1 MNCSPDVTGAPS
13 NSPAEHK
20 ARSIAFPA
28 ISTGI
33 YGFPADRA
41 ARIAVDAVKAHAAA
55 SGVEVVNF
63 VCFDDRTLHI
73 YKQLLS
79 SD

>member
-1 MNCSPDVTGAPS
+1 V
-13 NSPAEHK
+13 
-20 ARSIAFPA
+20 RSIAFPA

-41 ARIAVDAVKAHAAA
+41 ACIAIAAVRSHVDA

-63 VCFDDRTLHI
+63 VCFDERTLRI
-73 YKQLLS
+73 YETLLHA
-79 SD
+79 